1 MSWLC
6 SRFKPSWFIQDATT
20 YLSRLANVTFLPCHH
35 LLTKTQKLHNTT
47 EEITPPHSFRVKSL
61 MIWSQTLTS
70 SFWHISTNAVNMQIS
85 LPKWNKKSKPTQ
97 PQKKRKKKRKK
108 KTTTRWKYLCSDLS
122 EHVDRQH
129 FSKLFWAS
137 VLRRLRNDEQEFKP
151 PVNVPR

>member
-70 SFWHISTNAVNMQIS
+70 SFWHINCIQMQLICKS
-85 LPKWNKKSKPTQ
+85 LFQNGTKSPNLHNL
-97 PQKKRKKKRKK
+97 KKRKKKRKK
-108 KTTTRWKYLCSDLS
+108 KNPQRGGNIYARTFLS
-122 EHVDRQH
+122 MWTDSISVNYFEQV
-129 FSKLFWAS
+129 FWDVYVMMNKNLS
-137 VLRRLRNDEQEFKP
+137 RP
-151 PVNVPR
+151 